1 MKLRSSLMIAFAA
14 TALLTG
20 TAFAHDPALTARKMK
35 PRPSPPP
42 ANNSTTRN
50 TTKST

>member
-20 TAFAHDPALTARKMK
+20 TAFARDPALQQGR
-35 PRPSPPP
+35 
-42 ANNSTTRN
+42 
-50 TTKST
+50 